1 MSYLYIFRNKET
13 GQAEIE
19 ASRFPLAVTKDREL
33 IITIKLSDIFTA
45 SEVAK
50 WLTPEKVRFGV
61 TRVEYV
67 DLGIYREVLDERNEL
82 LLKCE
87 AMRKTI
93 DLKSETIENY
103 GRNIKHLSALFS
115 TVNKANLLLRKMLEK
130 IMNTLA
136 LQPIVMK
143 THRERNE
150 EARKIARE
158 IYETVSMSDVEIVSA
173 HSEIDDIPF

>member
-1 MSYLYIFRNKET
+1 MSYLYIFRDKET
-13 GQAEIE
+13 GQAEIDI
-19 ASRFPLAVTKDREL
+19 SRFQAPIKDNHEL
-33 IITIKLSDIFTA
+33 IITIKLSDIFAA

-61 TRVEYV
+61 TQLEYV

-93 DLKSETIENY
+93 DLKSETIESY
-103 GRNIKHLSALFS
+103 GRDITRLSALCE
-115 TVNKANLLLRKMLEK
+115 TVNEANLLLRKMLEK

-136 LQPIVMK
+136 LQAIVMK
-143 THRERNE
+143 PHWERNE
-150 EARKIARE
+150 DIRKIARE
-158 IYETVSMSDVEIVSA
+158 IYETVNMSDDEIVSS
-173 HSEIDDIPF
+173 HNELDDIPF